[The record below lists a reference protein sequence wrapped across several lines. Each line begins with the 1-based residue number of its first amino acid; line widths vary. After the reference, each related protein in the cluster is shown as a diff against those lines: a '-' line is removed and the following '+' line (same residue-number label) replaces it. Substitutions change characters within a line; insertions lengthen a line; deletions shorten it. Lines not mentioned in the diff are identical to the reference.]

1 MRFTLPR
8 ARESSHTGG
17 TLRRI
22 RWRSGA
28 PLGHNDA
35 STPVFHLKEDSS
47 VKARPATIALVAL
60 LAALLLPAPGLIV
73 PGSAQQPTQPAP
85 AAPKGA
91 PAAKDA
97 PTGGKKVKQTAVIT
111 MEKGGEI
118 NIEFFPEDAP
128 KTVENFVTLA
138 KKGFYDGLAFHR
150 VEPNFVVQGGD
161 PKGNGTGGPGY
172 TIKDEFNKQKHVRG
186 VVAMARTQAPNSA
199 GSQFY
204 ITLAPAHFLD
214 GQYTVFGRVTSGMEV
229 VDKIRVGDKMKSVK
243 ILEVAQ

>member
-1 MRFTLPR
+1 M
-8 ARESSHTGG
+8 
-17 TLRRI
+17 
-22 RWRSGA
+22 
-28 PLGHNDA
+28 
-35 STPVFHLKEDSS
+35 
-47 VKARPATIALVAL
+47 KARMVTIALVAL
-60 LAALLLPAPGLIV
+60 LATLLLPVA
-73 PGSAQQPTQPAP
+73 GSITPAGAQQPAPPAP
-85 AAPKGA
+85 PAPKE
-91 PAAKDA
+91 A

-138 KKGFYDGLAFHR
+138 KKGFYDGVTFHR

-214 GQYTVFGRVTSGMEV
+214 NQYTVFGRVTSGMEI
-229 VDKIRVGDKMKSVK
+229 VDKIKVGDKMKSVK
-243 ILEVAQ
+243 IIEAAQ

>member
-1 MRFTLPR
+1 
-8 ARESSHTGG
+8 
-17 TLRRI
+17 
-22 RWRSGA
+22 
-28 PLGHNDA
+28 
-35 STPVFHLKEDSS
+35 
-47 VKARPATIALVAL
+47 VKARMATIALVAL
-60 LAALLLPAPGLIV
+60 LAALLLPAPGPV
-73 PGSAQQPTQPAP
+73 APVAAQQPTQPAP
-85 AAPKGA
+85 PAPKD
-91 PAAKDA
+91 AAK
-97 PTGGKKVKQTAVIT
+97 GGKKVKQTAVIT

-118 NIEFFPEDAP
+118 TIEFFPEDAP

-138 KKGFYDGLAFHR
+138 KKGFYDGVTFHR

-229 VDKIRVGDKMKSVK
+229 VDKIKVGDKMKSVK
-243 ILEVAQ
+243 IIEAAQ